1 MAERVL
7 DQEQVAGEVPD
18 EVEVLVDAAAD
29 VADPDQA
36 AERVVE
42 GGGDVAVGAG
52 LAGDAAGGVVGPGPG
67 EVEVR
72 AGARSAK
79 RVGGGDDGGDGVGD
93 RLGRIVGEFLQS
105 LLPVVESKQLGV
117 ARRIVDPRQGSQK
130 HLW

>member
-1 MAERVL
+1 
-7 DQEQVAGEVPD
+7 
-18 EVEVLVDAAAD
+18 
-29 VADPDQA
+29 
-36 AERVVE
+36 
-42 GGGDVAVGAG
+42 
-52 LAGDAAGGVVGPGPG
+52 
-67 EVEVR
+67 VR